1 LKAGRPSPPPH
12 LVKQMSVK
20 EYAKKF
26 QLQVFVE
33 TGTYVGCMVHA
44 IDDVFDEIY
53 SIEIGQELYERAK
66 KEFTGKNHITI
77 LQGDSVDV
85 LPVVLAR
92 LERRCLFWLD
102 AHYSGGITTKGP
114 KNTPIIEELH
124 HIFKHSVRGHV
135 ILIDDAR
142 NFTGNDDD
150 YPSIQELQDLVASIG
165 SSWTF
170 EIKDDIIR
178 IIEVI

>member
-1 LKAGRPSPPPH
+1 
-12 LVKQMSVK
+12 
-20 EYAKKF
+20 
-26 QLQVFVE
+26 
-33 TGTYVGCMVHA
+33 
-44 IDDVFDEIY
+44 
-53 SIEIGQELYERAK
+53 
-66 KEFTGKNHITI
+66 
-77 LQGDSVDV
+77 
-85 LPVVLAR
+85 
-92 LERRCLFWLD
+92 
-102 AHYSGGITTKGP
+102 
-114 KNTPIIEELH
+114 
-124 HIFKHSVRGHV
+124 V